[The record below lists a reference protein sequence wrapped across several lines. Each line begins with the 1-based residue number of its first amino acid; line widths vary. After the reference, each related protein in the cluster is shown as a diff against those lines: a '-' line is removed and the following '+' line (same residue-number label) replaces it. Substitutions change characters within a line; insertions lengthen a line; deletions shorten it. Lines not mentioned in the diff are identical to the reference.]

1 MAGNKTQATTADV
14 ADFLDSVPDPKR
26 RADAKAVAAMMER
39 VSGEPPVLWGRS
51 ILGFGRY
58 QYRYESGREG
68 EMARIGFS
76 PRAKELVLYLIGGF
90 ARHQALMDRLGRVR
104 LGKSCLYLRSLDDI
118 DREVLEQLFVAE
130 LDYMR
135 ETYPE

>member
-1 MAGNKTQATTADV
+1 M
-14 ADFLDSVPDPKR
+14 
-26 RADAKAVAAMMER
+26 
-39 VSGEPPVLWGRS
+39 
-51 ILGFGRY
+51 
-58 QYRYESGREG
+58 
-68 EMARIGFS
+68 

-135 ETYPE
+135 ETYPNDPPAEPGGSLGSPRSPSRIGTAPSGILWKRFRIALS

>member
-68 EMARIGFS
+68 EMARIGFC
-76 PRAKELVLYLIGGF
+76 R
-90 ARHQALMDRLGRVR
+90 GR
-104 LGKSCLYLRSLDDI
+104 RSWSSI
-118 DREVLEQLFVAE
+118 
-130 LDYMR
+130 
-135 ETYPE
+135 